1 MLRMVVVGMCW
12 LGFAA
17 SAMAEVV
24 EFIVDP
30 AITRWELDGSY
41 YRGGIEQGEFAAQS
55 PGSEITSLGG
65 VLRVDLTPT
74 TIQFLPGSVLDA
86 VPQAVPQQP
95 DINGGPGVA
104 VADYGVASPTLGT
117 PAPIFGVRDFGF
129 TLSSPVIPLVEF
141 ESGLQF
147 AEDLQAVV
155 NARIDY
161 DLGSAAGSH
170 SFTNWQ
176 RGFDNDNVGRI
187 TTDGLVQTIRMQ
199 NYLGEIIALQSPA
212 DSSFRWSGP
221 IVATRIIPEPGG
233 LLLAVIAIGIGLRG
247 RRCAAR
253 AVN

>member
-1 MLRMVVVGMCW
+1 MWRVFIV
-12 LGFAA
+12 LGCFASCAA

-30 AITRWELDGSY
+30 ALTRWELTGSY
-41 YRGGIEQGEFAAQS
+41 YRGGTEQGEFAAQA
-55 PGSEITSLGG
+55 PGSEVTSLSGI
-65 VLRVDLTPT
+65 LRVDLTPT

-86 VPQAVPQQP
+86 VPQSVPQQP
-95 DINGGPGVA
+95 DMNGAPGVA
-104 VADYGVASPTLGT
+104 VADYGVASPTLAA
-117 PAPIFGVRDFGF
+117 PVPIFAVRDFGF

-141 ESGLQF
+141 ESRLQF
-147 AEDLQAVV
+147 AEDLQAVL

-221 IVATRIIPEPGG
+221 IVATRVIPEPSG
-233 LLLAVIAIGIGLRG
+233 LLLALIPFWWWLSLRIS
-247 RRCAAR
+247 AQ
-253 AVN
+253 